1 MGERIQKIIRNS
13 AAGMLAALFPAL
25 LQAQPEPLP
34 LPQGTC
40 EGVLPNGLHYIL
52 RQNDIPV
59 SRIEFR
65 LVLRT
70 GSVQELDRETGCAH
84 FLEHVAFGGSRHF
97 PGKSLQSYLET
108 LGMKYG
114 VDINAFT
121 SQDRTIYLF
130 AVPTD
135 SQHKGVIDSA
145 LLILRDWMDGLEICP
160 ERVETER
167 GIILEELRGYDVGDP
182 FYDLKIGEGIHAR
195 RLPLGTIEDIR
206 RITPATLENYYRKW
220 YVPELATIVA
230 VGDFDTSELE
240 GKIREQFSSLAPRKA
255 RDFKVYPLEY
265 TPGTRVFEIRDSL
278 YNRTQLEVM
287 IPHRSIT
294 VRTLNDAVAKAR
306 EELFIEAV
314 STRMRGREIRTTI
327 SDTWYLSDKSHFT
340 ATTAGSSREE
350 LLDALAHL
358 SSALHDLVTVG
369 WDEAELAD
377 IRTRRC
383 NRMAHFE
390 VDAPQSSSAWCDDFA
405 DYILAGDRTIRDTL
419 LYRRIIDSVAAT
431 PGALLQEMLRQRLA
445 GYDSV
450 ARIACHSHPGL
461 GAPLT
466 AEEVDDAWH
475 KGAATP
481 CKRYVYEPR
490 ESSETEIPIETP
502 NCLAVR
508 PPFDQAMIVSTREYP
523 GLGVREAVLQNG
535 MRVIMRPT
543 PGGGN
548 VLFTLIAP
556 YGTSAIPDDQYP
568 LLEGTAGYL
577 EMGGIAKAD
586 QQKLSEYL
594 YQNDIALSMTL
605 ENHWHGFIGTTP
617 AQTAPVFFNL
627 IREKIFDPELRY
639 DEFEELRQEMLQEKE
654 EESLLSRML
663 QRASDRQ
670 LSARMDEL
678 TGSAIPRHAT
688 KLSNKVIAQRLNLD
702 SIAAFY
708 HRLYTPTEGS
718 CAVITGEFD
727 PDTLLTQFAATFA
740 PILAQAYGPE
750 FGYRQHHLPGQ
761 RSVEGFDND
770 NETQTLFDYIYPGY
784 YEPSLRSSLKLKL
797 MRDILRNRLIS
808 ILRERESLVYSPY
821 IALFYEGIP
830 TRSFCFDINASA
842 DNRNMPAID
851 TLLRT
856 IITDLQI
863 REVPAQ
869 ELENLKRSFQIAKRE
884 TLTDDAASNWR
895 NVLVGIIRNG
905 ETLSDFEEYDRIL
918 ETITPAELRESFSQ
932 LLDPEYYVL
941 LYLSKEKLKDDTS
954 DR

>member
-1 MGERIQKIIRNS
+1 MGGRIQKIIRNS
-13 AAGMLAALFPAL
+13 AVGMLAALFPVL
-25 LQAQPEPLP
+25 LQAQPEMLP
-34 LPQGTC
+34 LPPGTC
-40 EGVLPNGLHYIL
+40 EGVLPNGLHYML
-52 RQNDIPV
+52 RQNPSPA

-65 LVLRT
+65 LILRA
-70 GSVQELDRETGCAH
+70 GSVQELDREKGCAH

-97 PGKSLQSYLET
+97 PDKSLQSYLET

-135 SQHKGVIDSA
+135 SQRKGVIDSA
-145 LLILRDWMDGLEICP
+145 LLILRDWMDGLEIRP

-206 RITPATLENYYRKW
+206 RITPATLEKYYRKW
-220 YVPELATIVA
+220 YVPELAAIVA
-230 VGDFDTSELE
+230 VGDFDTAELE
-240 GKIREQFSSLAPRKA
+240 RKIRERFSPLAPRKA

-265 TPGTRVFEIRDSL
+265 TPGTRVSEIRDSL

-306 EELFIEAV
+306 EELLIEAV
-314 STRMRGREIRTTI
+314 SARMRGREIRTTI

-340 ATTAGSSREE
+340 VTTAGSSREE
-350 LLDALAHL
+350 LLESLATL
-358 SSALHDLVTVG
+358 SSALHDLITVG
-369 WDEAELAD
+369 WDDTELDD

-383 NRMAHFE
+383 KRMALFE

-405 DYILAGDRTIRDTL
+405 DYILTGDRRIRDTL

-431 PGALLQEMLRQRLA
+431 PGFLLQEMLRQRLA
-445 GYDSV
+445 GYDTV
-450 ARIACHSHPGL
+450 ARIACRSHPEL

-481 CKRYVYEPR
+481 CERYVHEPR
-490 ESSETEIPIETP
+490 ENSGTEIPVEIPE
-502 NCLAVR
+502 CLAVR
-508 PPFDQAMIVSTREYP
+508 PPFDPAMIVSTREYP
-523 GLGVREAVLQNG
+523 GLGVREAFLLNG
-535 MRVIMRPT
+535 MRIIMRPT
-543 PGGGN
+543 PGGGK

-556 YGTSAIPDDQYP
+556 YGTSTIPDDQYP

-594 YQNDIALSMTL
+594 YRNDIALSMTL

-627 IREKIFDPELRY
+627 VREKIFDPELKY
-639 DEFEELRQEMLQEKE
+639 DEFEELRREMLQEKE

-670 LSARMDEL
+670 LAARMNEL
-678 TGSAIPRHAT
+678 TGATVPRPES
-688 KLSNKVIAQRLNLD
+688 KLSQQEIARRLNLD
-702 SIAAFY
+702 SIADFY
-708 HRLYTPTEGS
+708 HRLYTPTEGC
-718 CAVITGEFD
+718 CAVVTGDFD
-727 PDTLLTQFAATFA
+727 PDTLLCHFVAAFGSIPA
-740 PILAQAYGPE
+740 SGYGSE
-750 FGYRQHHLPGQ
+750 FRYRTGQ
-761 RSVEGFDND
+761 TPNHRIVERFDND
-770 NETQTLFDYIYPGY
+770 NETQTLFDCLYLGH
-784 YEPSLRSSLKLKL
+784 YEPSLRNTLKLKL
-797 MRDILRNRLIS
+797 MRDVLRNRLIA
-808 ILRERESLVYSPY
+808 ILRERESLVYSPF
-821 IALFYEGIP
+821 ISLFYEGIP
-830 TRSFCFDINASA
+830 GGTFCFDINASA
-842 DNRNMPAID
+842 DNRNMEAIVS
-851 TLLRT
+851 LLRT
-856 IITDLQI
+856 IITDLQKRPI
-863 REVPAQ
+863 SAR
-869 ELENLKRSFQIAKRE
+869 ELENLKRSFLIAKRE
-884 TLTDDAASNWR
+884 TLTDDASSNWR
-895 NVLVGIIRNG
+895 NILVNIIKNG
-905 ETLSDFEEYDRIL
+905 EQLEDFENYDRVLDSISADEL
-918 ETITPAELRESFSQ
+918 CRSFAE
-932 LLDPEYYVL
+932 LLDPQNHVL
-941 LYLSKEKLKDDTS
+941 LYLSKKSLKDDTT